1 LSAVSFLDVFALL
14 VLAVLLIT
22 AIVVIGV
29 LGALPG
35 RIARNRQHPQAD
47 AIAVGGW
54 LGLLFG
60 GVLWPVVMIWA
71 FTNSRGQ
78 EGNEEGG
85 LPKTRAAEP

>member
-1 LSAVSFLDVFALL
+1 MSFLDVFALI
-14 VLAVLLIT
+14 VLAVLLIA

-35 RIARNRQHPQAD
+35 RIARSRRHPQAD

-71 FTNSRGQ
+71 YVDSGSRQADKNSVAVKSQ
-78 EGNEEGG
+78 EGEG
-85 LPKTRAAEP
+85 